1 MLIHVNFR
9 DDEQCKLFNNDSKIK
24 NGEDQSQKFINENIS
39 DIIYNRETGQIL
51 LAIRGGEL
59 QYLQDFNG
67 ETLLNIAAITYIDL
81 DKNNSIEI

>member
-1 MLIHVNFR
+1 MLVHVNFN
-9 DDEQCKLFNNDSKIK
+9 DKEQCELFNNDSKIK
-24 NGEDQSQKFINENIS
+24 NGEDQAQKFINENIS

-67 ETLLNIAAITYIDL
+67 ETLLNISAITYIEL
-81 DKNNSIEI
+81 DKNNSIEL